1 MQHPEQGC
9 RKLRA
14 HPTFNRSPVSEG
26 TVYSGAY
33 FITHVQNS
41 HVFIHR
47 SSLCSC
53 SSATCSLA
61 QHVRRQVRIHPYEQL
76 CAACGIMRMYAR
88 AARAVAPP
96 TTMKPGT
103 LCPLTGAACAAAPQ
117 RQHSEAGF
125 ARRQVRIHPHE
136 SALLCLCGFTRAYS
150 GAACAAA
157 PQRQQNLVH
166 SARRQVCLYDV
177 LRT

>member
-14 HPTFNRSPVSEG
+14 HPTFNRSPVSKG

-76 CAACGIMRMYAR
+76 CAACGIMRMYAG

-117 RQHSEAGF
+117 RQHNEA
-125 ARRQVRIHPHE
+125 VRS
-136 SALLCLCGFTRAYS
+136 SASAHTPTQTALRCLCGVMRTYS

-157 PQRQQNLVH
+157 PQRQQTSYTLLVGR
-166 SARRQVCLYDV
+166 SFCLYDV